1 MIMKTKYIKPET
13 ELTQS
18 VWGTDLLVRGSDQ
31 VEDYKKGS
39 DIVVGDEDEA
49 NSFNNSLWDED

>member
-1 MIMKTKYIKPET
+1 MTMKTKYIKPET
-13 ELTQS
+13 ESSQS
-18 VWGTDLLVRGSDQ
+18 VWGSDLLVKGSNQ

-49 NSFNNSLWDED
+49 NSFNNSLWDEG